1 MRSIYSGGYVSLKEE
16 STEKWFY
23 RHQLLACVE
32 SDPHE
37 VFAEDTDVHHE
48 VPELDL
54 PKNVVPMSSG
64 NHRELDHSDQ
74 AEIPIEEAL
83 DR

>member
-1 MRSIYSGGYVSLKEE
+1 MSVKEE
-16 STEKWFY
+16 SADGWFY
-23 RHQLLACVE
+23 RHQFLACVE
-32 SDPHE
+32 SNPYE

-54 PKNVVPMSSG
+54 PKNVVPMSSED
-64 NHRELDHSDQ
+64 HRELDHSNQTD
-74 AEIPIEEAL
+74 ISIKEAL